1 MIDFVMIKHTYMYKP
16 NRQMMVIAATLAAG
30 AAISSLIVSNK
41 RKNPGSHRRDSW
53 IGKCN
58 KQKLEM
64 VKGKL
69 ETHKIRLERA
79 IDKINARLG
88 ELET

>member
-1 MIDFVMIKHTYMYKP
+1 
-16 NRQMMVIAATLAAG
+16 MMVIAGSLAAA
-30 AAISSLIVSNK
+30 AAISSLIVSK
-41 RKNPGSHRRDSW
+41 KMKNPDCHRRDSW
-53 IGKCN
+53 IGKCS

-69 ETHKIRLERA
+69 ETHKIRLDRA
-79 IDKINARLG
+79 IEKINTRLG

>member
-1 MIDFVMIKHTYMYKP
+1 MKKP
-16 NRQMMVIAATLAAG
+16 NRQMMVMAAGLAAG
-30 AAISSLIVSNK
+30 AITALFVSKKGKKSSI
-41 RKNPGSHRRDSW
+41 HRGDSW

-79 IDKINARLG
+79 IGKINTRLG
-88 ELET
+88 ELEA

>member
-1 MIDFVMIKHTYMYKP
+1 
-16 NRQMMVIAATLAAG
+16 MMVIGAGLAAG
-30 AAISSLIVSNK
+30 AAIMTLFVSNK
-41 RKNPGSHRRDSW
+41 KKKKGIQRGDSW
-53 IGKCN
+53 IGKCS

-79 IDKINARLG
+79 IGKINTRLG
-88 ELET
+88 ELEA

>member
-1 MIDFVMIKHTYMYKP
+1 MKNST
-16 NRQMMVIAATLAAG
+16 RQMMVIAAGLAAS
-30 AAISSLIVSNK
+30 AAISTLVASGK
-41 RKNPGSHRRDSW
+41 RKSNHMNRRDSW
-53 IGKCN
+53 IGKCS

-79 IDKINARLG
+79 IDKINTRLG
-88 ELET
+88 VMES